1 MSRMRYSIPVILVMA
16 LAGALLVAGCTSNS
30 SPAPVTAVP
39 ATTTNMPEMTPPT
52 AVPSAVPTLAT
63 TAPSAPATAG
73 AAGPSSTAAVA
84 IKGLE
89 FNPGSVTIGAGAT
102 VTWTNFDDV
111 PHTVTSLSPSPEKFD
126 SGSISRG
133 QTFSRTF
140 TLAGTYPYT
149 CTIHPFMK
157 GTVVVVP

>member
-1 MSRMRYSIPVILVMA
+1 
-16 LAGALLVAGCTSNS
+16 ALLVAGCTSNS
-30 SPAPVTAVP
+30 SPSPVNPVP
-39 ATTTNMPEMTPPT
+39 ETMTNMPEMNPMT

-63 TAPSAPATAG
+63 TPPSSPAASG
-73 AAGPSSTAAVA
+73 AAGPSDAAAVA
-84 IKGLE
+84 IRGLE
-89 FNPGSVTIGAGAT
+89 FNPGSVTVRTGAT

-126 SGSISRG
+126 SGSISKG

-140 TLAGTYPYT
+140 ALAGTYPYT

-157 GTVVVVP
+157 GTVIVVS